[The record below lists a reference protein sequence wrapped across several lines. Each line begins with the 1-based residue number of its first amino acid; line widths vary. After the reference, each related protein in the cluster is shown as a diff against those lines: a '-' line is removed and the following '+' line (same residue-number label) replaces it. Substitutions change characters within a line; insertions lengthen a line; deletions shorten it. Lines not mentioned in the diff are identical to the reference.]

1 MLEAR
6 VLHLINGDIDGE
18 LGPREAAE
26 LSSILEASAEARA
39 MHAELRQLVERMEAL
54 PEREPPAGLAGRI
67 LAQTMLPARL
77 SATRSAA
84 RPVTGLARAAGS
96 YLAALLASL
105 RPAQAG
111 FAFAAGLL
119 LTVGFYEATQRNGEP
134 LDLSRM
140 VGAMVADPAGASAQ
154 QQGTLSLSA
163 PGLSGTVRRGAIGEF
178 TVLSFDLE
186 SAEQTEIVVGFAE
199 AGLAFG
205 GIAYTSATGSTNNE
219 SYEVSG
225 GTLRVVNQGRQMFSV
240 FLPQV
245 ADASNEEVAGHA
257 IGSPQISIGVTND
270 GA

>member
-1 MLEAR
+1 
-6 VLHLINGDIDGE
+6 LINGDIDGE

-67 LAQTMLPARL
+67 LAQIRLP
-77 SATRSAA
+77 TRRS
-84 RPVTGLARAAGS
+84 GRASGS

-119 LTVGFYEATQRNGEP
+119 LTVGFYEATQRDGEP
-134 LDLSRM
+134 LDVSRM
-140 VGAMVADPAGASAQ
+140 VGAMVADPASAAAQ
-154 QQGTLSLSA
+154 QQGALSLSA
-163 PGLSGTVRRGAIGEF
+163 PGLTGTVRRGAIGEF

-186 SAEQTEIVVGFAE
+186 SVEQTEIVVGFAE

-205 GIAYTSATGSTNNE
+205 GIAYTSATGSANNE

-245 ADASNEEVAGHA
+245 ADASNDEVAGHA
-257 IGSPQISIGVTND
+257 IGSPQISIGVAND